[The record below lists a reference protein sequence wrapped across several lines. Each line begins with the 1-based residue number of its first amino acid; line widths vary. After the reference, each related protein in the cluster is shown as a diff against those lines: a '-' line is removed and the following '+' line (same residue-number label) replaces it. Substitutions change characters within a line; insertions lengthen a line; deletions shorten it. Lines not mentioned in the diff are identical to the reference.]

1 MDLQGKN
8 ILLVISGG
16 IAAYKSLELIRLLRK
31 SGAKVV
37 TILTSGGA
45 HFVTP
50 LSISALS
57 ENPVYMDLFSLKDE
71 SEMGHIRLSREADLI
86 VVAPASANTIAKLAQ
101 GFAEDLAS
109 TALLAANRKILMAP
123 AMNHMMWHNE
133 ATQENIRILEKRGV
147 DLIGPVEGEMA
158 CKEFGMGR
166 MVEAETTL
174 AAIKD
179 YFNEKPLA
187 GLKAVVTAGPTYEP
201 IDPVRFIG
209 NRSSGK
215 QGYAIA
221 QELAN
226 QGADVTLISGPT
238 NLKPPKNVSFVQVE
252 TADQMHAKTISAL
265 PANITIC
272 TAAVADWKV
281 ENASDC
287 KIKKNNSGETPGL
300 NLVENPDILK
310 SVSHHTQR
318 PDLAIG
324 FAAETENT
332 LENALN
338 KLKSKG
344 CDWIVANQVG
354 EKSNPVFGTDEN
366 EVILV
371 SSAHHE
377 AWPRI
382 SKQEVATRLVQ
393 KIISHIKDKTSDQP
407 SRQANA
413 RF

>member
-1 MDLQGKN
+1 MDVQGKN

-16 IAAYKSLELIRLLRK
+16 IAAYKSLELIRLMRK
-31 SGAKVV
+31 AGANVV

-45 HFVTP
+45 QFVTP
-50 LSISALS
+50 LSVSALS

-109 TALLAANRKILMAP
+109 TALLAANKKILMAP
-123 AMNHMMWHNE
+123 AMNHMMWNNE
-133 ATQENIRILEKRGV
+133 ATQENIRILEQRGV
-147 DLIGPVEGEMA
+147 DFIGPVEGEMA

-166 MVEAETTL
+166 MVEPENIL
-174 AAIKD
+174 AAIKNH
-179 YFNEKPLA
+179 FSMKPLA

-221 QELAN
+221 QELAD
-226 QGADVTLISGPT
+226 QGAEVTLISGPT
-238 NLKPPKNVSFVQVE
+238 NLKQPKNVSFIQIE
-252 TADQMHAKTISAL
+252 TADQMHEQAMTSL
-265 PANITIC
+265 PVDIAIC

-281 ENASDC
+281 ENASEH
-287 KIKKNNSGETPGL
+287 KMKKRGGGEAPTIHL
-300 NLVENPDILK
+300 TENPDILK
-310 SVSHHTQR
+310 ALSSHVKK
-318 PDLAIG
+318 PDLVIG
-324 FAAETENT
+324 FAAETEET
-332 LENALN
+332 LENAIK
-338 KLKSKG
+338 KLKSKA
-344 CDWIVANQVG
+344 CDWIIANQVG

-371 SSAHHE
+371 SSANHE
-377 AWPRI
+377 VWPRI
-382 SKQEVATRLVQ
+382 SKQEVASRLVQ
-393 KIISHIKDKTSDQP
+393 KIISHVKDKTSEQS
-407 SRQANA
+407 SRKTNA
-413 RF
+413 GN